1 MAHRGRGERPE
12 ITERESRPVGAK
24 VRRSG
29 SVVFVAIRKCL
40 LLYFHWVGA
49 IFEYGVV
56 AISRH
61 SDQGFFFAPLAV
73 GQE

>member
-1 MAHRGRGERPE
+1 MAHRGHGERPE
-12 ITERESRPVGAK
+12 ITEKEPSPVGAK

-29 SVVFVAIRKCL
+29 SGVFVAIRKYL
-40 LLYFHWVGA
+40 LLYFHWVAA

-56 AISRH
+56 AISRY
-61 SDQGFFFAPLAV
+61 SDQGYFFAPLDV